1 MIGDP
6 DGRHRKG
13 LQNSARACIA
23 YNAPR
28 TGKGMHAMTLRISL
42 KDGDKV
48 IVNGAV
54 LRAIGRTS
62 LCIESQAA
70 ILRGRD
76 LMAAADATTPA
87 RRLYY
92 ACITA
97 YTDHEIGAGHN
108 AAILAALGE
117 VFATMT
123 SPQALATATEF
134 AHRVAKSDHYRALAD
149 CRALMALEAGESG
162 PQSGLAAA

>member
-6 DGRHRKG
+6 YGRHRKG
-13 LQNSARACIA
+13 LQNPARACIA

-28 TGKGMHAMTLRISL
+28 TGKGKRAMTLRISL
-42 KDGDKV
+42 KDGDRV

-54 LRAIGRTS
+54 LRAVGRTS
-62 LCIESQAA
+62 LCVESRAA

-97 YTDHEIGAGHN
+97 YTDRENGACHKE
-108 AAILAALGE
+108 AILAALGE
-117 VFATMT
+117 VAATMT
-123 SPQALATATEF
+123 SPQALASATEF
-134 AHRVAKSDHYRALAD
+134 AHRIAKSDLYRALAD
-149 CRALMALEAGESG
+149 CRALMALEAGETAS
-162 PQSGLAAA
+162 QSDHTFA